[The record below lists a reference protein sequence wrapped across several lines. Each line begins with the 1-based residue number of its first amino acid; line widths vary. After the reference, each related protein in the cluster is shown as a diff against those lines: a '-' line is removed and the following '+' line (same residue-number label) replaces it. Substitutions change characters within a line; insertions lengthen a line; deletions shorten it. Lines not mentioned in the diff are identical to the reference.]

1 MKTTIR
7 LFALTAMMVAMLAH
21 GVLAQTADS
30 QTTTAA
36 SGAQSEEDAK
46 RDAYVAFIAKYKAD
60 KPAAYQIGKDYLQKY
75 PSDNSK
81 QAQFVK
87 KWVAAYE
94 EDQKTGEVIKVYN
107 NIDQLITGQK
117 FAEAYAASKQ
127 YLGTNPNDLRTLLS
141 AAYAGWRL
149 SFSGKNSSDAE
160 TANYAR
166 QAIQL
171 IEAGKTPVEGQAFDK
186 KNETLGWLNYALGT
200 FALNATSPEAGGYFV
215 KAAQFEGYAKKDPQL
230 YERLALS
237 YQATEYTKL
246 AADYAKSYDT
256 EEKRA
261 TPEGKAATA
270 QINDVVDRIVDAYAR
285 AVAYS
290 GTDQRYAAKKAEWT
304 KQLTDF
310 YKFRHDN
317 SIVGLDQLIASVT
330 TKPLPQ
336 PGQPVSVSPAT
347 TTSSTTAQPSVD
359 ASGTAGNAMT
369 PAAGTATKATTT
381 TKTTT
386 NVTTQST
393 RTATTPAAT
402 STRTVSR
409 TTTAPATTKSKT
421 TTTTT
426 TKRP

>member
-1 MKTTIR
+1 MKKTIR
-7 LFALTAMMVAMLAH
+7 LFALTVMMVATLAH
-21 GVLAQTADS
+21 GALAQTTDS
-30 QTTTAA
+30 QTAAA
-36 SGAQSEEDAK
+36 SGAQSDEDQK
-46 RDAYVAFIAKYKAD
+46 RKDYVDFTSKIKTD
-60 KPAAYQIGKDYLQKY
+60 KPGAYEAGKTYLQKY
-75 PSDNSK
+75 TGDNTPQGK
-81 QAQFVK
+81 YVK

-94 EDQKTGEVIKVYN
+94 DDQKTGAVVKVYN
-107 NIDQLITGQK
+107 NIDQLTKAQK

-127 YLGTNPNDLRTLLS
+127 YLGTNPNDLRTLLN

-149 SFSGKNSSDAE
+149 GFTGKKPTDAE
-160 TANYAR
+160 AANYAR

-171 IEAGKTPVEGQAFDK
+171 IEAGKTPVEGEAFNT

-200 FALNATSPEAGGYFV
+200 FALNATSPDAGGYFV
-215 KAAQFEGYAKKDPQL
+215 KATQFEGYAKKDPPL
-230 YERLALS
+230 YESLAIA

-246 AADYAKSYDT
+246 AADYAKGYDT

-270 QINDVVDRIVDAYAR
+270 KINDVVDRIVDAYAR

-290 GTDQRYAAKKAEWT
+290 TDQKYAAKKAEWT
-304 KQLTDF
+304 KQLTEF

-317 SIVGLDQLIASVT
+317 SVAGLDQLIASVT
-330 TKPLPQ
+330 SKPLPL
-336 PGQPVSVSPAT
+336 PGQPVSTAPAT
-347 TTSSTTAQPSVD
+347 TSSSTTAQPSGD
-359 ASGTAGNAMT
+359 ASGTADNAT
-369 PAAGTATKATTT
+369 TGTTT

-386 NVTTQST
+386 TGATPGT

-402 STRTVSR
+402 STRPVSR

-426 TKRP
+426 TTKRP

>member
-1 MKTTIR
+1 MKKTMK
-7 LFALTAMMVAMLAH
+7 LFTLTAMMVAMLAH
-21 GVLAQTADS
+21 GALAQTADS
-30 QTTTAA
+30 QTAA
-36 SGAQSEEDAK
+36 GTQTSDEDAK
-46 RDAYVAFIAKYKAD
+46 RNDYVAFTSKIKTD
-60 KPAAYQIGKDYLQKY
+60 KPGAYEAGKAYLQKY
-75 PSDNSK
+75 SSDNSP
-81 QAQFVK
+81 QGQYVK

-94 EDQKTGEVIKVYN
+94 SDQKTATVVNAYK
-107 NIDQLITGQK
+107 NIDQLIKDQK
-117 FAEAYAASKQ
+117 FAEAYSASKQ

-149 SFSGKNSSDAE
+149 SFSGKNTSESE

-171 IEAGKTPVEGQAFDK
+171 IEAGKTPVEGEAFNT

-200 FALNATSPEAGGYFV
+200 FALNATSADAGGYFV
-215 KAAQFEGYAKKDPQL
+215 KAAQFEGSAKKDPQL
-230 YERLALS
+230 YERLALA

-246 AADYAKSYDT
+246 AADYAKRFDT

-310 YKFRHDN
+310 YKFRHD
-317 SIVGLDQLIASVT
+317 SSTTGLDQLIASVT

-336 PGQPVSVSPAT
+336 PGQSVATPAT
-347 TTSSTTAQPSVD
+347 TSSSTAQPSAD
-359 ASGTAGNAMT
+359 ASTTTAADNAVT
-369 PAAGTATKATTT
+369 PAATGTATGATTT
-381 TKTTT
+381 TTTT
-386 NVTTQST
+386 NANTQGT
-393 RTATTPAAT
+393 RTTATTPAAT
-402 STRTVSR
+402 STRNATR
-409 TTTAPATTKSKT
+409 TTTTAPATTKPK

>member
-7 LFALTAMMVAMLAH
+7 LFALTAMMVVMLAH
-21 GVLAQTADS
+21 GALAQTTDS
-30 QTTTAA
+30 QTATTA

-46 RDAYVAFIAKYKAD
+46 RDAYVGFTSKIKTD
-60 KPAAYQIGKDYLQKY
+60 KPGAYEAGKSYLQKY
-75 PSDNSK
+75 PSDNSP
-81 QAQFVK
+81 QGQYVK

-94 EDQKTGEVIKVYN
+94 DDQKTKAVVDAYK
-107 NIDQLITGQK
+107 NIDQLIKTQK

-149 SFSGKNSSDAE
+149 SFSGKNTSDAE

-171 IEAGKTPVEGQAFDK
+171 IEAGKTPVEGEAFNT

-246 AADYAKSYDT
+246 AADYAKGFDT

-270 QINDVVDRIVDAYAR
+270 KINDVVDRIVDAYAR

-317 SIVGLDQLIASVT
+317 SVVGLDQLIASVT
-330 TKPLPQ
+330 TKALPQ
-336 PGQPVSVSPAT
+336 PGQSISTAPAT
-347 TTSSTTAQPSVD
+347 TSSSTTTQPSGD
-359 ASGTAGNAMT
+359 ASGTADNAMT

-386 NVTTQST
+386 TNATTQST
-393 RTATTPAAT
+393 RTAATPAAT

-421 TTTTT
+421 TT
-426 TKRP
+426 KRP